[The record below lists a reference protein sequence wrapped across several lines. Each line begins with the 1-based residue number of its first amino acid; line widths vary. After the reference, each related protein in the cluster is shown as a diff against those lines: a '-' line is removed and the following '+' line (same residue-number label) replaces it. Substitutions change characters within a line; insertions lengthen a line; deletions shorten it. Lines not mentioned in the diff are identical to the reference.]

1 MKRVWA
7 LLLALALALSLTA
20 CGGGSGGST
29 SSGADSGSGA
39 AQTDADRP
47 DWARGADEVTGILT
61 VYTTMDESQQEI
73 LLDEWAKLY
82 PNCEIDIVAD
92 SVGTLATKIRSDETS
107 GADVVIGG
115 MFAADGDRYHDILQ
129 PYVSVLDDEQGYH
142 DPAGYYT
149 FYDVQVMCLVVNP
162 EVLDELGVDVKGYQD
177 LLQPELKGKILLAD
191 PAAASSGWRQ
201 LQTILAVMGSS
212 FEDAESWAYVEALLP
227 QAIST
232 NSSKDVY
239 NLVNEGEYA
248 VGLSYE
254 STPAGLIAQGGTVM
268 ELVYM
273 EEGNTAMPGGAA
285 IVKDAPNLTAA
296 QAMMD
301 LLSSTNFQQRRAELA
316 GRGSN
321 SNVALQG
328 LPADSELGLV
338 DLDYDYLAAN
348 KDAIVDHYNDLMT
361 RVGNQ

>member
-1 MKRVWA
+1 MKKMWS
-7 LLLALALALSLTA
+7 LLLSCLLILSLAA
-20 CGGGSGGST
+20 CGGAPASGGN
-29 SSGADSGSGA
+29 GGSEETA
-39 AQTDADRP
+39 ERP
-47 DWARGADEVTGILT
+47 EWAKPAEEVTGVLT

-73 LLDEWAKLY
+73 LLEEWGKLY
-82 PNCEIDIVAD
+82 PDCEIDIVAD

-107 GADVVIGG
+107 GADVIIGG

-129 PYVSVLDDEQGYH
+129 PYTSVLDSEQGYH

-149 FYDVQVMCLVVNP
+149 FYDVQVMCLVINP
-162 EVLDELGVDVKGYQD
+162 EVLSDLGVEVKGYQD
-177 LLQPELKGKILLAD
+177 LLQPELRGRIILAD

-201 LQTILAVMGSS
+201 LQTILAVMGTD
-212 FEDAESWAYVEALLP
+212 FEDSASWEYVSALLP

-254 STPAGLIAQGGTVM
+254 STPAGLISQGGTRM

-285 IVKDAPNLTAA
+285 IVKDAPNLAGA

-301 LLSSTNFQQRRAELA
+301 LLSSTVFQQRRAELA

-328 LPADSELGLV
+328 LPADSELGIV
-338 DLDYDYLAAN
+338 DLDYDYLSAN
-348 KDAIVDHYNDLMT
+348 KDAIIDHYNELMT
-361 RVGNQ
+361 EAWNS